1 MTRFAQSEVAAP
13 RRPKASTLVRLI
25 QAAVLAVVLVP
36 VGSVA
41 LEGSV
46 WYFDCN
52 IENEFGCTS
61 QTENA
66 QSYTFSF
73 GDYYLWLSFDMY
85 AGGYIG
91 VNVTPTA
98 IGPSAENGTFA
109 SKADAFPGYA
119 CLAVTQSGECVE
131 FDVDVFIGNSQE
143 DWSHYTIEIGW
154 NKIAGQDLEA
164 ARMTLLVDRDAA
176 PNNGTSDYDYDVCL
190 SGLYDDCVIDPDPGI
205 RSGDTD
211 FSTWIPSYRPVSVP
225 EPSTLLLFGAGL
237 SVAGLR
243 RYRRR

>member
-1 MTRFAQSEVAAP
+1 MTRFTQSDVAAP
-13 RRPKASTLVRLI
+13 RRPKSSTLLRLV

-36 VGSVA
+36 LGSVA

-52 IENEFGCTS
+52 IENEFGCTG
-61 QTENA
+61 EGA
-66 QSYTFSF
+66 ESYTFSF
-73 GDYYLWLSFDMY
+73 GDYYLKLTFDMT

-91 VNVTPTA
+91 VNVTPTS
-98 IGPSAENGTFA
+98 IGPSAENGTFDG
-109 SKADAFPGYA
+109 KADAFPGYA
-119 CLAVTQSGECVE
+119 CLAITQSGECVE
-131 FDVDVFIGNSQE
+131 FDVDVFLGSSGE
-143 DWSHYTIEIGW
+143 DWTHYQLEIHW
-154 NKIAGQDLEA
+154 NKIAGQDLDP
-164 ARMTLLVDRDAA
+164 ARMTLLVDRTAA
-176 PNNGTSDYDYDVCL
+176 PNNGTTDYDYDVCL
-190 SGLYDDCVIDPDPGI
+190 SGLYDTCVIDPDPGI

-211 FSTWIPSYRPVSVP
+211 FSTWIAAYRPATAVP